1 MGTVQIKNSI
11 VMSLRDFFHWNN
23 FADNVS
29 VLYQKYLNIK
39 DKMLIYTLIFLS
51 ILFDFYLLY
60 SAIFEANTFWAQTIL
75 FIEVLV
81 IALFIYFIISWFI
94 TGKYK
99 MAVQKN
105 PFINEDINLPNQL
118 VEISKTSSKVVL
130 STEHLENNYYGKLK
144 PSTLNAD
151 EIKKQWELV
160 KEKNYFADGTT
171 FSQFEDLL
179 NLRKPTQKIIWKP
192 LFQKRIKNRRLLQEF
207 LNNNLFQDQLILNN
221 LLTTKEMCEFVNT
234 YFELNEEVHKE
245 FENPLN
251 TDNVRDWRTFS
262 MEQKKYKA

>member
-1 MGTVQIKNSI
+1 METVQIKNSI
-11 VMSLRDFFHWNN
+11 VKSLRFFHWNN

-29 VLYQKYLNIK
+29 LFHRKYLNIK
-39 DKMLIYTLIFLS
+39 DKILIYISIFL
-51 ILFDFYLLY
+51 FFVFEFNLLY
-60 SAIFEANTFWAQTIL
+60 SAIFEVNTFWLRTFL
-75 FIEVLV
+75 FIIVFV
-81 IALFIYFIISWFI
+81 IGLFLNFFISWFK

-99 MAVQKN
+99 ISEQKN
-105 PFINEDINLPNQL
+105 RFINEDINLPNQL

-130 STEHLENNYYGKLK
+130 STEHLDNNYYGKLK

-171 FSQFEDLL
+171 LSQFEDLL